1 MPESVYSLYKDRNQS
16 FRIRYIIGF
25 TIVWLVSVGILYF
38 GFQQPLSDS
47 LSIGFIFGIFFPY
60 IARAMVRHLHPKIGA
75 KPAFNKE
82 VFVISAL
89 VLWIV
94 WYISYGTGWI
104 DSLVPKDLL
113 ASPRANAVF
122 VLLKKGLIFIVIPF
136 IVYRRFG
143 FRIRDFG
150 FSIRK
155 SVPGLGRA
163 VLIVIALSAAIFLF
177 QYYFGRGAES
187 FIKGN
192 FSGHQFLIGLPL
204 CFAWYLFEV
213 GLVEEFFF
221 RALLQSRLTVML
233 KSNTAGVLV
242 SGLIFGLVHAPGLY
256 LRGASSEGIQEQLP
270 FIFWA
275 AYTVTTMSLAGIF
288 LGILWNR
295 TRNIYLVMAVHAML
309 DLLPNIGNFIQTW
322 GIK

>member
-1 MPESVYSLYKDRNQS
+1 MPETVYSLYRDRNKS

-25 TIVWLVSVGILYF
+25 ILIWTVSAGILHF

-47 LSIGFIFGIFFPY
+47 LPIGLIFGFCFPF
-60 IARAMVRHLHPKIGA
+60 ITRLMVRHFHPKIAGR
-75 KPAFNKE
+75 PAFNKE
-82 VFVISAL
+82 GLVISAL

-104 DSLVPKDLL
+104 NSLVSTNLL
-113 ASPRANAVF
+113 ASPRANAVY
-122 VLLKKGLIFIVIPF
+122 VLLKKGLIFFVIPF
-136 IVYRRFG
+136 IVYRGFG
-143 FRIRDFG
+143 FRLKDFG
-150 FSIRK
+150 FSIRRAT
-155 SVPGLGRA
+155 PGFGRA
-163 VLIVIALSAAIFLF
+163 VLIFIVLSAAIILF
-177 QYYFGRGAES
+177 QFYFGRGAES

-192 FSGHQFLIGLPL
+192 FSRHQLLTGLPV
-204 CFAWYLFEV
+204 CFAWYFFEV

-233 KSNTAGVLV
+233 KSNTAGILV

-256 LRGASSEGIQEQLP
+256 LRGASSEGMREQLP

-275 AYTVTTMSLAGIF
+275 AYTITVMSLSGIF

-295 TRNIYLVMAVHAML
+295 TRNIYLLMALHAML
-309 DLLPNIGNFIQTW
+309 DLLPNIADFIQTW